1 MYGNN
6 YAPVN
11 NIIMVNG
18 VDEARNL
25 NLIANSRIIAMDEAE
40 PYFYMVTVD
49 AVGLRK
55 VTAYKYEEI
64 RLQQVA
70 DGEYVSKADFMALQE
85 RLDELMNKMGGNKN
99 GKPDSK

>member
-25 NLIANSRIIAMDEAE
+25 NLIANSRIIAMDENE

-64 RLQQVA
+64 RLQQLA
-70 DGEYVSKADFMALQE
+70 DGEYVSKADFDALQA
-85 RLDELMNKMGGNKN
+85 RLEELMNKIGGSKN
-99 GKPDSK
+99 GKSDCK